1 VIEDRFVAGARPDF
15 SAVGGQM
22 VRDVTPFEHMK
33 LRMLNGTHSALAYLG
48 YLAGHET
55 IAETVAD
62 LPFARYVARL
72 WSREIIP
79 VLQPPPGESLTAYAE
94 ALIGRYRN
102 PAIRHRCWQIAMDG
116 SQKLPQRILGA
127 LTENHAAGRAAP
139 GLILAVAAWMRYVGG
154 TDEAGRPI
162 EVKDP
167 LAARLRALSD
177 GAPTPAAKVAAL
189 LGVREVFGA
198 EAAAAL
204 APELTRAYEG
214 LMRDGARAAVAALG

>member
-1 VIEDRFVAGARPDF
+1 
-15 SAVGGQM
+15 
-22 VRDVTPFEHMK
+22 
-33 LRMLNGTHSALAYLG
+33 
-48 YLAGHET
+48 
-55 IAETVAD
+55 
-62 LPFARYVARL
+62 VARL

-79 VLQPPPGESLTAYAE
+79 ALRPPPGESLTAYAE

-116 SQKLPQRILGA
+116 SQKLPQRILGT
-127 LTENHAAGRAAP
+127 LSENRAADRASP

-154 TDEAGRPI
+154 IDEAGQPI

-177 GAPTPAAKVAAL
+177 GAATPAGKVAAL
-189 LGVREVFGA
+189 LGVREVFGP

-204 APELTRAYEG
+204 APDLVRAYET
-214 LMRDGARAAVAALG
+214 LLRDGARAAVEALG